1 VTGCGSGTIY
11 LTKVID
17 SEKMNTTAKKIRSKL
32 ENIQRELTEI
42 INSVEIYYRDFSSGG
57 VVVLGPNYHWKELS
71 AAQKSTQINLKKEYE
86 LVSELLSLFFRNGPK
101 DLNLKLEQADKKIR
115 DWIEFES
122 AWYISTDKIKNE
134 KKLREHFGELFELID
149 ILDVHNSDD
158 IILIPDTNSLIQSCD
173 PIKYKK
179 AVSNE
184 EYVFLLIPTVL
195 QELDELKILHRNE
208 NVRDKAKKA
217 ITRIKG
223 WRNQGSL
230 IDGVTV
236 NKTITVK
243 TIANEPDMNNTLSW
257 LDKDNSDDRIV
268 AKVIEVQNEF
278 PASRVVLVTGDINL
292 QNKAEAALIEYS
304 EI

>member
-1 VTGCGSGTIY
+1 
-11 LTKVID
+11 
-17 SEKMNTTAKKIRSKL
+17 MNTTASKVRSRL
-32 ENIQRELTEI
+32 ENIQCELI
-42 INSVEIYYRDFSSGG
+42 DLIHSVPIYYKDYSSDGI
-57 VVVLGPNYHWKELS
+57 VVVAPKYHWKELDNS
-71 AAQKSTQINLKKEYE
+71 QKSIQIKLIKNYK
-86 LVSELLSLFFRNGPK
+86 LVSELLSLFFMK
-101 DLNLKLEQADKKIR
+101 STKNLIRKYEQADKVIKK
-115 DWIEFES
+115 WIEFES
-122 AWYISTDKIKNE
+122 SWHISGDKVKNE
-134 KKLREHFGELFELID
+134 KKLRKDFNELFELIG
-149 ILDVHNSDD
+149 ILDVHNSNHL
-158 IILIPDTNSLIQSCD
+158 ILIPDTNSLIQSCD
-173 PIKYKK
+173 PNKYKN

-184 EYVFLLIPTVL
+184 EYAFLLIPTVL
-195 QELDELKILHRNE
+195 HELDELKILHRNE
-208 NVRDKAKKA
+208 NVRNKAKKA

-230 IDGVTV
+230 ISGITV

-243 TIANEPDMNNTLSW
+243 TIASEPDMNNTLSW

>member
-1 VTGCGSGTIY
+1 
-11 LTKVID
+11 
-17 SEKMNTTAKKIRSKL
+17 MNTTAKKIRSKL
-32 ENIQRELTEI
+32 ETIQSELIDLTSKVSIEYQDY
-42 INSVEIYYRDFSSGG
+42 SRSGIVG
-57 VVVLGPNYHWKELS
+57 FPSHYWSELS
-71 AAQKSTQINLKKEYE
+71 APQKSLQINLKREYK

-101 DLNLKLEQADKKIR
+101 DLNYKFEQADKVIR
-115 DWIEFES
+115 NWIEFES
-122 AWYISTDKIKNE
+122 GWYITRNRLENE
-134 KKLREHFGELFELID
+134 KKLKKHFGDLFELID

-173 PIKYKK
+173 PIKYKN
-179 AVSNE
+179 AVSNK

-230 IDGVTV
+230 ISGVTV

>member
-1 VTGCGSGTIY
+1 
-11 LTKVID
+11 
-17 SEKMNTTAKKIRSKL
+17 MNTTAKKVRSKL
-32 ENIQRELTEI
+32 ESIQNELI
-42 INSVEIYYRDFSSGG
+42 YLISSVEIYYRDYSGGG
-57 VVVLGPNYHWKELS
+57 VVFISPNYHWKELNPS
-71 AAQKSTQINLKKEYE
+71 QKSTQINLKKEYE
-86 LVSELLSLFFRNGPK
+86 LVSELLFLFFRNSTK
-101 DLNLKLEQADKKIR
+101 QLIRKFEQADKVIR
-115 DWIEFES
+115 KWLEFES
-122 AWYISTDKIKNE
+122 SWYLSSNKVKNE
-134 KKLREHFGELFELID
+134 NKLREHFSELFELID
-149 ILDVHNSDD
+149 ILDVHNFNE
-158 IILIPDTNSLIQSCD
+158 IILIPDTNSLIKTCD
-173 PIKYKK
+173 PVEYKN
-179 AVSNE
+179 AVSNGQ
-184 EYVFLLIPTVL
+184 YVFLLIPTVL

-230 IDGVTV
+230 ISGVTV

-243 TIANEPDMNNTLSW
+243 TIANEPDMGNTLSW
-257 LDKDNSDDRIV
+257 LDKDNPDDRIV